1 MCGDDLDYVELAG
14 SSIQERHVKIDDII
28 ADPNIRHFKPKS
40 RKCKFMNEY
49 QQDGYYDVR
58 MKLER
63 LHFLNKIICSFTHR
77 TSAK

>member
-40 RKCKFMNEY
+40 RKCKFMDEH
-49 QQDGYYDVR
+49 QQDGYYDVIT
-58 MKLER
+58 KFSLEIVYIFP
-63 LHFLNKIICSFTHR
+63 LFKHNNL
-77 TSAK
+77 